1 MRKITSMKAA
11 IGVVI
16 QYTLDMKK
24 VLALTLI
31 LTFMPAAH
39 GADRSTPA
47 PVPQTASTPVAAT
60 PTPTPTPTPVATATT
75 STTAKNLTSE
85 LAKIRDLIAKKN
97 FTAALASLK
106 IADKDF
112 PNNADINNLLGYSAR
127 NLKQYANAATYY
139 TKALKI
145 DPNHLGALEY
155 QGELFMLTKKSAQ
168 AKKNLA
174 KLKTLCGLTCEEYL
188 DLKKAIGNK

>member
-11 IGVVI
+11 FGVVI

-47 PVPQTASTPVAAT
+47 PVPQTASTPAAA
-60 PTPTPTPTPVATATT
+60 TPTPTPTPVATATT

-85 LAKIRDLIAKKN
+85 LAKIRDLVAKKN
-97 FTAALASLK
+97 FTAALAALK

-112 PNNADINNLLGYSAR
+112 ANNADINNLLGYSAR

>member
-11 IGVVI
+11 FGVVI

-47 PVPQTASTPVAAT
+47 PVPQTASTPAT
-60 PTPTPTPTPVATATT
+60 ATPTPTPTPVATATT

-85 LAKIRDLIAKKN
+85 LVKIRDLVAKKN
-97 FTAALASLK
+97 FTAALAALK

-112 PNNADINNLLGYSAR
+112 ANNADINNLLGYSAR

>member
-11 IGVVI
+11 FGVVI

-47 PVPQTASTPVAAT
+47 PVPQTASTPAAA
-60 PTPTPTPTPVATATT
+60 TPTPTPVATATT

-85 LAKIRDLIAKKN
+85 LAKIRDLVAKKN
-97 FTAALASLK
+97 FTAALAALK

>member
-11 IGVVI
+11 FGVVI
-16 QYTLDMKK
+16 QYTLDMEK

-47 PVPQTASTPVAAT
+47 PVPQTASTPAT
-60 PTPTPTPTPVATATT
+60 ATPTPTPTPVATATT

-85 LAKIRDLIAKKN
+85 LAKIRDLVAKKN
-97 FTAALASLK
+97 FTAALAALK